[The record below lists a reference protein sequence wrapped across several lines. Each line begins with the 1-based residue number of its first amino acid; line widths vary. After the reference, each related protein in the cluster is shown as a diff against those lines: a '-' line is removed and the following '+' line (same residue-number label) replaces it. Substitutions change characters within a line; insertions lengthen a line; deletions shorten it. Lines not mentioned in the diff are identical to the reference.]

1 LFGCPAAATLRGRE
15 VFQMTNEKIKLRTE
29 TGQLIEVVVLN
40 KRAELIEVV
49 IGEGVHNVR
58 CTLTPTRNGLAYA
71 GKVMGREVIYERSRE
86 QVQADIDRLNP
97 TLRKPRGR

>member
-1 LFGCPAAATLRGRE
+1 
-15 VFQMTNEKIKLRTE
+15 MTDERIKLRTE
-29 TGQLIEVVVLN
+29 NGQLIEVVVLS
-40 KRAELIEVV
+40 KRPDFIEVV

-58 CTLTPTRNGLAYA
+58 CQLTPTRNGLAYA
-71 GKVMGREVIYERSRE
+71 GTVMGREVIYERSRE

>member
-1 LFGCPAAATLRGRE
+1 MN
-15 VFQMTNEKIKLRTE
+15 VEKIKLRTE
-29 TGQLIEVVVLN
+29 TGQLIEVVVLS
-40 KRAELIEVV
+40 KRADLIEVV

-71 GKVMGREVIYERSRE
+71 GKVMGREVVYERSRSD
-86 QVQADIDRLNP
+86 VQADIDRLNP